1 MIMDSIQSKLGY
13 NFAYH
18 EYLESAFV
26 AAHRSEKDGIASDG
40 NRGMARIGQI
50 AIDMAETSYAVMV
63 EKARLTDINRRR
75 YWWKDKKKVA
85 TACKALGIEP
95 HIVRSARQVGQELSV
110 EVLNFALNAVI
121 GAVWRDCQDQNRSVN
136 ESCSTVSRILGQ
148 IDGFLNAS
156 TAANDD
162 QNLSL
167 IAENSAS
174 IFSPG
179 LVTDETPEGNVVSDL
194 EIRERSANPETY
206 EDFSVFSPLLVSGQH
221 DDLATEQP
229 SPQRLFLDQQP
240 FPEYNTVGSSSQ
252 SHDQRSSASSLL
264 AETQNV
270 GAQAVLSIER
280 QAAIEPTTLRTADSS
295 LSVTTMSKRA
305 ISSQESGDS
314 AGTQYAGSLQRKSK
328 RTQTERDKFNV
339 ALELLWKAERQKA
352 GAYSQPERTR
362 LLRYVEYPNTTQL
375 KDPFHLFKFL
385 YLAIGSWDTLAD
397 FASQLQS
404 AREAGSSVGL
414 TSPFYSAASMAFKM
428 MCRLDNEM
436 NTCLLLKRYY
446 AMKFLED
453 GQQSSRPPESMQVET
468 PQTFGFGNEPQRG
481 NPQLRQE
488 AAEIRFLTAKAAP
501 DLEDT
506 SEKYLAVYD
515 KVKRFRQLGKRLQ
528 ILTKRFGIGVLALLP
543 SGPSFPTISLTDRM
557 LSDISTNDLA
567 EFATLLEGEQ
577 GPLLR
582 QLSNAVAPTLLA
594 LAAFYQGQE
603 MDSPPSLVD
612 VENLKDTPK
621 ALLTLSSA
629 NPHSI

>member
-1 MIMDSIQSKLGY
+1 MDSIQSKLGY
-13 NFAYH
+13 NFTHH
-18 EYLESAFV
+18 EHLDSAFV

-50 AIDMAETSYAVMV
+50 AIDMAETSYAVVV

-75 YWWKDKKKVA
+75 YWWKDKNKVA
-85 TACKALGIEP
+85 TACKILDIEP
-95 HIVRSARQVGQELSV
+95 HIVRSARQTGQELSV

-121 GAVWRDCQDQNRSVN
+121 GAVWRDCQDQNRSIN
-136 ESCSTVSRILGQ
+136 DSCSIVSRILAQ

-156 TAANDD
+156 TAANSD
-162 QNLSL
+162 QNVSL
-167 IAENSAS
+167 VAGNSAS

-179 LVTDETPEGNVVSDL
+179 IITHETPEGNVVSDL
-194 EIRERSANPETY
+194 DIRECSANPETY
-206 EDFSVFSPLLVSGQH
+206 EGFSVFSPLLVSEEH
-221 DDLATEQP
+221 DDLVTEQ
-229 SPQRLFLDQQP
+229 SSLQLFFLEQ
-240 FPEYNTVGSSSQ
+240 NTAGSFTQ
-252 SHDQRSSASSLL
+252 NHDQGSIVGSLL
-264 AETQNV
+264 AETQDV

-280 QAAIEPTTLRTADSS
+280 ESAIEPTTLRTADSS

-305 ISSQESGDS
+305 ISSRESGDS
-314 AGTQYAGSLQRKSK
+314 AGTQHAGSLQRKSK
-328 RTQTERDKFNV
+328 RSQTERDKFNV
-339 ALELLWKAERQKA
+339 ALELLGNAERQKA
-352 GAYSQPERTR
+352 GTYSQPERTR

-375 KDPFHLFKFL
+375 KDSCHLFRFL

-557 LSDISTNDLA
+557 LSDINMHDLA
-567 EFATLLEGEQ
+567 EFATLLDKGQ

-582 QLSNAVAPTLLA
+582 RLSNAAAPTLLA
-594 LAAFYQGQE
+594 LAAFYQSLN
-603 MDSPPSLVD
+603 MDPPPSLVD
-612 VENLKDTPK
+612 IESLKDTPK
-621 ALLTLSSA
+621 ALLTLSPGDSHA
-629 NPHSI
+629 I